1 MKEKINNYDVILFD
15 LDGTLTDPGLGII
28 NSVQYALKHFGII
41 EKDRESLK
49 KFIGPPLR
57 ESFMVY
63 YAFDEVQA
71 VHAIEKYRE
80 YFRDK
85 GIYENAVY
93 PLIPELLE
101 ELYDGGKK
109 MILATSKPTEFA
121 VRILD
126 HFGLAKYIHFTA
138 GSNMDGS
145 RTIKGEVIAYAI
157 NQCQLKIS
165 PNIVMVGDRKHDL
178 IGARETGIDSIG
190 VLYGYGSRDELEN
203 EQPTNLARS
212 VEELRLLLL

>member
-63 YAFDEVQA
+63 YAFDDDQA
-71 VHAIEKYRE
+71 VRAVEKYRE
-80 YFRDK
+80 YFRVK
-85 GIYENAVY
+85 GIYENVVY
-93 PLIPELLE
+93 PLIPMLLE
-101 ELYDGGKK
+101 ELYDSGKK
-109 MILATSKPTEFA
+109 LILATSKPTEFA
-121 VRILD
+121 VQILD
-126 HFGLAKYIHFTA
+126 HFSLAKYLHYTA

-145 RTIKGEVIAYAI
+145 RTRKGEVIAFAL
-157 NQCQLKIS
+157 NQCQLEIS
-165 PNIVMVGDRKHDL
+165 PNIVMVGDRKHDM
-178 IGARETGIDSIG
+178 IGAKENGIDAIG

-203 EQPTNLARS
+203 EQPANLARS
-212 VEELRLLLL
+212 VDELRLLLR